1 MNKYHRPFFII
12 LAVAIFFVLAWYFRY
27 IVACG
32 LIALVLTFI
41 GQPLVQLLT
50 KIRYK
55 KFYINNSFAA
65 TITLLVIILVIAG
78 LFREVVPLLISQ
90 ATALSSINIDNIL
103 EYYEEPISS
112 LTDSL
117 SGIGIIDDNE
127 TLQTFLGKKSMD
139 VLQKMNYNQII
150 SEIFSFTW
158 NFVLGVF
165 TVLFF
170 TFFMLKENGL
180 IRRLIDSIT
189 PNDYLDEVHHIEK
202 NSKRLISRYFI
213 GLCVEVIFLTS
224 ILTICFTVFGFPNA
238 LLIAFCCGCMVIIP
252 YLGVIIGG
260 GLGLII
266 LLATMISTDPTINVV
281 PVILQYVMAFAVVKI
296 IDDFVIQP
304 LIYSRSVK
312 AHPMEIFIVIM
323 AAGKIGGIVGMI
335 LAVPMYTLIRI
346 IAKEFFNSSK
356 FVQSLTKNL

>member
-1 MNKYHRPFFII
+1 MIMLAIAI
-12 LAVAIFFVLAWYFRY
+12 LFVLAWYFRY

-32 LIALVLTFI
+32 IIALALAFI
-41 GQPLVQLLT
+41 GGPLMFVLK
-50 KIRYK
+50 KIKYK
-55 KFYINNSFAA
+55 KFHIGNSLAA
-65 TITLLVIILVIAG
+65 GITLVLIILVLAG

-90 ATALSSINIDNIL
+90 ITALSTINIDNVL
-103 EYYEEPISS
+103 TYYDKPINE
-112 LTDSL
+112 LTLFL
-117 SGIGIIDDNE
+117 SEIGIIEGDDS
-127 TLQTFLGKKSMD
+127 LQTFFSKKAMD
-139 VLQKMNYNQII
+139 IFQKTNYNYII

-158 NFVLGVF
+158 NFVLGVL
-165 TVLFF
+165 TVFFF
-170 TFFMLKENGL
+170 TFFMLKENG
-180 IRRLIDSIT
+180 IVKRVIEAVT
-189 PNDYLDEVHHIEK
+189 PTDYKEEVHHIGK

-213 GLCVEVIFLTS
+213 GLCVEIIFLTS
-224 ILTICFTVFGFPNA
+224 ILTICFTIFGFPNA

-266 LLATMISTDPTINVV
+266 LLASMISANPMIEIT
-281 PVILQYVMAFAVVKI
+281 PVILKYVIAFASVKI

-312 AHPMEIFIVIM
+312 AHPLEIFIVIM

-335 LAVPMYTLIRI
+335 LAVPLYTLIRI

-356 FVQSLTKNL
+356 FVQYITKNI